1 MDFRGVGVLEAGSTM
16 KVKATFRKIVG
27 KLNLGKAGD
36 APSPGKP
43 RRRRARSAN
52 PLASL
57 EKTGQTVFHAH
68 PLRMRNLTVAEPDYP
83 TLQNPGTIE
92 GGAFKIRVA
101 RRTGA
106 HRDAHTLVHEKY
118 ATRGYAVPFIA
129 EKTRV
134 FTFIAYDEGEVA
146 GTVSVGMD
154 SELGLFADGLYQA
167 EIDRLRAAGYR
178 VCEFTRLA
186 VDRSAASKRVLAG
199 LFHTAYLFAC
209 KIRGCTHVVIE
220 VNPRHLLFYG
230 KELHFERIGPERLDT
245 RVNAP
250 AVLLCVSFKA
260 IADGLRKNAGK
271 HLPAGSKRTLFYYGF
286 PPKEELGVLHRLRE
300 LVAEGWRLQ

>member
-1 MDFRGVGVLEAGSTM
+1 MLGAGSKM
-16 KVKATFRKIVG
+16 KATIRKLVG
-27 KLNLGKAGD
+27 KLRRGKAG
-36 APSPGKP
+36 AVPSSGKP
-43 RRRRARSAN
+43 RRRSRS
-52 PLASL
+52 PQLLTSL
-57 EKTGQTVFHAH
+57 EKTGQTVFHDR
-68 PLRMRNLTVAEPDYP
+68 PLRLRTLTVAEPDYP
-83 TLQNPGTIE
+83 TLQNPATIE

-101 RRTGA
+101 KRTGA
-106 HRDAHTLVHEKY
+106 RRDARTLVHEKY
-118 ATRGYAVPFIA
+118 ATRGYAVPFGA
-129 EKTRV
+129 EKSRV
-134 FTFIAYDEGEVA
+134 FTFIAYDEGQVA
-146 GTVSVGMD
+146 GTVSVGLD
-154 SELGLFADGLYQA
+154 SELGLFADGLYRA
-167 EIDRLRAAGYR
+167 EIDGLRAAGHH

-230 KELHFERIGPERLDT
+230 KELQFERIGPERLDT

-250 AVLLCVSFKA
+250 AVLLCVSFKT
-260 IADGLRKNAGK
+260 IAEGLTKNAGK
-271 HLPAGSKRTLFYYGF
+271 HLPGIKRTLFYYGF